1 MFAYLFPG
9 RERRQS
15 YTVHERPDAPLD
27 RVDRAETLEFV
38 KDGFRFGAFVL
49 PLVWLAT
56 HRIWMGVL
64 AYLAVVAAV
73 FAVAAVVGLPPL
85 VPALTLLAVHLNFGN
100 EADEILRGH
109 LISQGW
115 SMVGQVTGTG
125 PIDCERRFFDNW
137 LPLVPLVPLVPMV
150 ASVQAVAPTR
160 PTPTPSNTPRS
171 SGILGNLFA
180 PLKRRDRS

>member
-1 MFAYLFPG
+1 MFAYFFPG

-15 YTVHERPDAPLD
+15 YTVHERPDAPVD
-27 RVDRAETLEFV
+27 RVDRAEALEFV
-38 KDGFRFGAFVL
+38 KDGFSFGAFVL

-73 FAVAAVVGLPPL
+73 FAVATAVGLPPL
-85 VPALTLLAVHLNFGN
+85 VPALMLLAVHLIFGN

-109 LISQGW
+109 LTAQGW
-115 SMVGQVTGTG
+115 SLVGQVTGTG
-125 PIDCERRFFDNW
+125 PLDCERRFFDNW
-137 LPLVPLVPLVPMV
+137 LPLVPMV
-150 ASVQAVAPTR
+150 SSVQAVAPPR
-160 PTPTPSNTPRS
+160 PTPAPANTPRS

-180 PLKRRDRS
+180 PLKRRDRA